1 MAMLEKER
9 AFHPAAQSQWNAALR
24 NFAKKLYNRAML
36 NIREAIRKD
45 PLYLEEAHIQ
55 INSYFRTGQPEK
67 AVAIGLAIIVFE
79 PENFRLMNQ
88 IGNAYRKM
96 ENYKKALQMYQGALK
111 VNPKY
116 AHARYNMAA
125 AYFKVPKMDEELV
138 RQTKFVEKF
147 VIYRRTGYQLT
158 YDEAVP
164 KLGNQVMPKHFRYDS
179 EIPYKEEDVEGA
191 EIWISRFEK
200 RAKDNPDSWQHQFD
214 LAILYDI
221 GRFGE
226 LALRYYQESA
236 ALNPLCDLIQNNLA
250 VAIAEY
256 RQDFKKAKEMFLS
269 ILKKDRSNRTIVL
282 NLAILHR
289 KMNKP
294 FSMLKYFTYLGEL
307 LAKSHGLFSL
317 DDMIQAAEEYYE
329 EGEHN
334 KAIKLYEALLD
345 EKDDPEWMYRLG
357 VLYHRK
363 LKLKSA
369 IAYWKQ
375 ALEADPDHT
384 ASFEALNEQI
394 DNLEDEAQQLL
405 DENFLLDAASL
416 LELATSIYPRVS
428 TYELLADIHEEL
440 GEKDLA
446 DQAALRIRELAENEK
461 VA

>member
-1 MAMLEKER
+1 MLAKEKT
-9 AFHPAAQSQWNAALR
+9 FNPAAQSQWNAALR

-36 NIREAIRKD
+36 NMREAIHKD
-45 PLYLEEAHIQ
+45 PLYLEEARIQ
-55 INSYFRTGQPEK
+55 LNSYFRTGQPEK
-67 AVAIGLAIIVFE
+67 AIAVGLAIIVFE

-88 IGNAYRKM
+88 IGNAQRKIG
-96 ENYKKALQMYQGALK
+96 NYKKALQMYQGALK

-125 AYFKVPKMDEELV
+125 CYFKVPKMDEALV

-147 VIYRRTGYQLT
+147 IVYRRTGYQLT
-158 YDEAVP
+158 YDDAVP
-164 KLGNQVMPKHFRYDS
+164 KLGNQQMPKYFRVDADL
-179 EIPYKEEDVEGA
+179 PYKEEDVEGA

-214 LAILYDI
+214 LAVLYDI

-226 LALRYYQESA
+226 LALRYYQKA
-236 ALNPLCDLIQNNLA
+236 AQLNAQSDLIQNNLA

-256 RQDFKKAKEMFLS
+256 RKNFKKAKEMFLS

-307 LAKSHGLFSL
+307 LAKSQGLFSL
-317 DDMIQAAEEYYE
+317 NDMIQTAEECYE
-329 EGEHN
+329 QGEHD
-334 KAIKLYEALLD
+334 KAIKLYEALLE
-345 EKDDPEWMYRLG
+345 EKDEPEWMYRLG

-363 LKLKSA
+363 LKIKSA

-375 ALEADPDHT
+375 ALAVAPDHT

-394 DNLEDEAQQLL
+394 DNLEDEAQELL
-405 DENFLLDAASL
+405 DDNFLLDAVSL
-416 LELATSIYPRVS
+416 LELATSIYPRVN

-440 GEKDLA
+440 GEKELA
-446 DQAALRIRELAENEK
+446 DQAALRARELAEKEEI
-461 VA
+461 A